1 MPLCCWALV
10 KYRKEGLNP
19 GNKNDLFLIIIAIF
33 VIIYIP
39 LWMSMCIQQKQ
50 YPVGIEFEPYVF
62 RSG

>member
-1 MPLCCWALV
+1 MKNWHLAS
-10 KYRKEGLNP
+10 
-19 GNKNDLFLIIIAIF
+19 NKIIIAIF

-39 LWMSMCIQQKQ
+39 LWMSMCTQQKQ